1 MSKPSLQVYP
11 KIKLVK
17 IFQNEPDWRKAICH
31 SAKEK
36 LQTTFGV
43 LNTIE
48 KRIWGHFRYLPQ
60 YYEYYYFRKNMYS
73 IITDIIVRILG
84 DVFNLWPSDRWFRK
98 TCSSFQ
104 RRDILRNLFRHVW
117 TKLHEVDPYYF
128 NAFSYKFL
136 SSLASKNQIFYI
148 KIHCPV
154 AFCLKKTLVN
164 IFGIKRTVRN
174 IVSNARKTCIEVFSV
189 EVGQPGLDKRKG
201 NWRSLRFVDIPLA

>member
-1 MSKPSLQVYP
+1 MNPTEERQSATAQKRSYKPLSASSTRSRSAFEV
-11 KIKLVK
+11 ISD
-17 IFQNEPDWRKAICH
+17 IFHKTMNNI
-31 SAKEK
+31 
-36 LQTTFGV
+36 TFV
-43 LNTIE
+43 
-48 KRIWGHFRYLPQ
+48 
-60 YYEYYYFRKNMYS
+60 KNMYL

-154 AFCLKKTLVN
+154 AFCLKTTCQYILNKVN
-164 IFGIKRTVRN
+164 SSEHCQQCKENLHRGIFCRSR
-174 IVSNARKTCIEVFSV
+174 SARS
-189 EVGQPGLDKRKG
+189 G
-201 NWRSLRFVDIPLA
+201 